1 MSNEIPQAQSKTR
14 GRPAG
19 SNSFIRIRLSDL
31 AAQMGENCVVPV
43 SKVWLR
49 ENGIATG
56 ETLTPVIL
64 AAAPA
69 PVVEQPKIEFSITTF
84 DEENSD
90 EDEKDVDPP
99 VGV

>member
-19 SNSFIRIRLSDL
+19 SNSFIRMRLSDL

-49 ENGIATG
+49 ENGITTG
-56 ETLTPVIL
+56 ETLTPIAL
-64 AAAPA
+64 PIAAV
-69 PVVEQPKIEFSITTF
+69 PVPVEEKISFSLTSF
-84 DEENSD
+84 DN
-90 EDEKDVDPP
+90 DEKDVDEP
-99 VGV
+99 VAV